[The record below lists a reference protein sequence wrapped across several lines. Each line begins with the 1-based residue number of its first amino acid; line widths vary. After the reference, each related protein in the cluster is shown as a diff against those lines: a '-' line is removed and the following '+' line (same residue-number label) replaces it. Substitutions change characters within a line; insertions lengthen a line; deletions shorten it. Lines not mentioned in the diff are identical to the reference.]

1 MSDEEG
7 SDIDVELES
16 TGSNDSEVPDE
27 APIEEFVRED
37 DEEEEVDDT
46 PAMLHTPPSLIDMH
60 PQEKRVGFDEVRSK
74 CTLQR
79 NEKGQIV
86 DPLHTTL
93 PFLTKYEYSKIVG
106 MRAEQL
112 ENGAV
117 SFIPVDENV
126 HDPYIIAKEEVR
138 QKKIPFIVTRPLPNG
153 NTEYWMLSDLDI
165 LI

>member
-7 SDIDVELES
+7 SDIEVDLES

-37 DEEEEVDDT
+37 EDEEVEEV
-46 PAMLHTPPSLIDMH
+46 PSQLQAPPSLIQIH
-60 PQEKRVGFDEVRSK
+60 PQEKRVGYDEVLSK

-79 NEKGQIV
+79 NESKQIV

-93 PFLTKYEYSKIVG
+93 PFLTKYEFSRVVG

-112 ENGAV
+112 ENGAAA
-117 SFIPVDENV
+117 FIPLEDTV
-126 HDPYIIAKEEVR
+126 HDPYVIAKEEIR
-138 QKKIPFIVTRPLPNG
+138 QKKVPFIVMRPLPNG
-153 NTEYWMLSDLDI
+153 NIEYWKLCDLDI

>member
-7 SDIDVELES
+7 SDIEVDLES

-37 DEEEEVDDT
+37 EDEEVEEV
-46 PAMLHTPPSLIDMH
+46 PSRLQAPPSLIQIH
-60 PQEKRVGFDEVRSK
+60 PQEKRVGYDEVLSK

-79 NEKGQIV
+79 NESKQIV

-93 PFLTKYEYSKIVG
+93 PFLTKYEFSRVVG

-112 ENGAV
+112 ENGAAA
-117 SFIPVDENV
+117 FIPLEETV
-126 HDPYIIAKEEVR
+126 HDPYVIAKEEIR
-138 QKKIPFIVTRPLPNG
+138 QKKVPFIVMRPLPNG
-153 NTEYWMLSDLDI
+153 NIEYWKLCDLDI

>member
-7 SDIDVELES
+7 SDIDVDVES
-16 TGSNDSEVPDE
+16 TGSNDSDVPDE

-46 PAMLHTPPSLIDMH
+46 PSVLHTPPSLIDMH

-112 ENGAV
+112 ENGAA
-117 SFIPVDENV
+117 SFIQVDENV
-126 HDPYIIAKEEVR
+126 HDPYLIAKEEVR

-153 NTEYWMLSDLDI
+153 ITEYWMLSDLD
-165 LI
+165 LLV